1 MLCFVPSFGHTD
13 FSENYNVHVPNTDV
27 TPEAVADPGPLM
39 LGVLDTWTPTVNTCI
54 LQTLIGQTSLHIEL
68 CTIEA
73 RDPIS
78 LYRSPEQLTFWFQ
91 RKKYFY
97 FV

>member
-1 MLCFVPSFGHTD
+1 MFWLRNKKIK
-13 FSENYNVHVPNTDV
+13 FSLP
-27 TPEAVADPGPLM
+27 VADPGPLM

-54 LQTLIGQTSLHIEL
+54 LQTLIAQTSLHIKL

-78 LYRSPEQLTFWFQ
+78 LYRSPEQLAFWFL
-91 RKKYFY
+91 RKNLFILFKKAN
-97 FV
+97 VPDA